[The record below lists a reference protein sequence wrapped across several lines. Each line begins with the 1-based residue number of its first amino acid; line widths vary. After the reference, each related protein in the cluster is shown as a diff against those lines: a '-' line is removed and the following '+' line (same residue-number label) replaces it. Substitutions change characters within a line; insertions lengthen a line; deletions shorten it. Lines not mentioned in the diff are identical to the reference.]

1 MFTTKHDFNDPCL
14 FQVKVTIFH
23 IKRSDYIFRPKI
35 ELPEELLREEEGL
48 NREGG
53 GSASC
58 RRSKSNSNNNVIK
71 MHELTEE
78 DLLNLQVTGEKLL
91 TTGDEPRRSPK
102 QVNQNNRLPASAT
115 GQVSKQASK
124 SMEVEEPL
132 KKHPPPPPP
141 PYPNHLLN
149 YNDATAVARQNHSV
163 SVIDKPPLPPQALP
177 PRSLPPHTLP
187 SHTLTSLT
195 IATETTHN
203 PVYISQHNSEEI
215 SNRLTNSNPPTS
227 STSHTAASPPLL
239 AKEQQQQQ
247 QQEVHLMHAIETQKT
262 PRLGEITERSATEI
276 VYPWRAK
283 KHQILSSRLLAR
295 QQQLHHSKDEN
306 DAQASYEPLHSR
318 VESDPLSELTAPP
331 VTRSLPKR
339 VYKYVDYIDSGALSD
354 SEMGM
359 STVYR
364 RRRRDDALRPSLTF
378 VGRRIE
384 SPAGGGTN
392 TSTNVNSAQVHAYVS
407 HPAKTVFSHLIK
419 PDARMSPITERG
431 SPLLFVSAPPSG
443 LRKIP
448 AQGVEPTS
456 VKIAESTNEVPHSIT
471 KATVPPQVVLSA
483 PSPSPHE
490 KPPVS
495 ATTISGPEMSSV
507 PEETSSGNVQE
518 SGATPATTASFTN
531 NRSPQNEGG
540 DHSPRPEDIYFSAAA
555 PDLVDIPMPQVK
567 EMINDLNRRLEA
579 IAAQQPKIAEPPTAQ
594 ELGLS
599 FEGMLFC
606 NAYKKLLTFMSHVED
621 VLKM

>member
-1 MFTTKHDFNDPCL
+1 MPT
-14 FQVKVTIFH
+14 
-23 IKRSDYIFRPKI
+23 
-35 ELPEELLREEEGL
+35 ELLRDEEGL
-48 NREGG
+48 NRESG
-53 GSASC
+53 GSAAC

-71 MHELTEE
+71 MPELTKE

-102 QVNQNNRLPASAT
+102 QVNQNNRIPASVT
-115 GQVSKQASK
+115 NQVSKQASK
-124 SMEVEEPL
+124 RIEVEEPSEEY
-132 KKHPPPPPP
+132 PPPPPP
-141 PYPNHLLN
+141 PYPSHLLN
-149 YNDATAVARQNHSV
+149 YNETTAVTRQNHSV

-177 PRSLPPHTLP
+177 PRSLPPQTLP
-187 SHTLTSLT
+187 SHTLTSQT
-195 IATETTHN
+195 IPNETRASN
-203 PVYISQHNSEEI
+203 PLYISQHNSEEI

-227 STSHTAASPPLL
+227 STSQTAASPSLL
-239 AKEQQQQQ
+239 AEQQQQQ
-247 QQEVHLMHAIETQKT
+247 QQEVHLTQSIETQKT
-262 PRLGEITERSATEI
+262 PHLGEITEGSATEI
-276 VYPWRAK
+276 VYPWRVK
-283 KHQILSSRLLAR
+283 KQQILSSRLLAR
-295 QQQLHHSKDEN
+295 QQLHNSKDEN
-306 DAQASYEPLHSR
+306 DAQAPREPLHSR
-318 VESDPLSELTAPP
+318 VESDPRSELTAPP

-392 TSTNVNSAQVHAYVS
+392 TSTSVSSAQVHAYVS

-448 AQGVEPTS
+448 AQGAESTS
-456 VKIAESTNEVPHSIT
+456 VKIAEPTNEVPQSVT

-483 PSPSPHE
+483 PSPGPHE
-490 KPPVS
+490 KPPLS
-495 ATTISGPEMSSV
+495 ASTISAPEMSSLS
-507 PEETSSGNVQE
+507 EETSSGNVHE
-518 SGATPATTASFTN
+518 SGAIPTTASVTN
-531 NRSPQNEGG
+531 NRSQQSEGG

-606 NAYKKLLTFMSHVED
+606 SV
-621 VLKM
+621 

>member
-1 MFTTKHDFNDPCL
+1 M
-14 FQVKVTIFH
+14 
-23 IKRSDYIFRPKI
+23 
-35 ELPEELLREEEGL
+35 
-48 NREGG
+48 
-53 GSASC
+53 
-58 RRSKSNSNNNVIK
+58 
-71 MHELTEE
+71 
-78 DLLNLQVTGEKLL
+78 
-91 TTGDEPRRSPK
+91 
-102 QVNQNNRLPASAT
+102 
-115 GQVSKQASK
+115 
-124 SMEVEEPL
+124 
-132 KKHPPPPPP
+132 
-141 PYPNHLLN
+141 
-149 YNDATAVARQNHSV
+149 
-163 SVIDKPPLPPQALP
+163 
-177 PRSLPPHTLP
+177 
-187 SHTLTSLT
+187 
-195 IATETTHN
+195 
-203 PVYISQHNSEEI
+203 SQS
-215 SNRLTNSNPPTS
+215 
-227 STSHTAASPPLL
+227 AASPPLP
-239 AKEQQQQQ
+239 AEKQQQQQ
-247 QQEVHLMHAIETQKT
+247 QQEVHLTQLIETQKT
-262 PRLGEITERSATEI
+262 PHLGEITERSATEI
-276 VYPWRAK
+276 VYPWRVK
-283 KHQILSSRLLAR
+283 KQQILSSRLLAR

-306 DAQASYEPLHSR
+306 DAQAQSEPLHSR
-318 VESDPLSELTAPP
+318 VESDSLSELTAPP
-331 VTRSLPKR
+331 ITRSLPKR

-392 TSTNVNSAQVHAYVS
+392 TSAPSTGSVNSAQVHAYVS

-448 AQGVEPTS
+448 TQGAESTI
-456 VKIAESTNEVPHSIT
+456 VKIAESTNEVPQSIT

-490 KPPVS
+490 KASVS
-495 ATTISGPEMSSV
+495 ATTVSGPEMSSP
-507 PEETSSGNVQE
+507 PEETSSGSVQE
-518 SGATPATTASFTN
+518 SGAIPTTTASFTN
-531 NRSPQNEGG
+531 NRSPQSEGG

-599 FEGMLFC
+599 FEGTFF
-606 NAYKKLLTFMSHVED
+606 YSVYQKLD
-621 VLKM
+621 VFVPNRRCIKVLNVVSNKESNG